1 MAVSRALRRLLRVLE
16 IEEDQCRLALESA
29 VAELAH
35 LERSLASVS
44 ERAQRGRKLIHAS
57 AQSGELSDRLAG
69 IEETRAARRRAEALR
84 PRIADAELN
93 VESLRQVFLN
103 KRVECRQAETLI
115 CETEARDA
123 LVAGRRSQQALDDWY
138 LNRSHASGHPMSAST
153 SAPPL
158 EAPDHPRLPAEEA

>member
-29 VAELAH
+29 VSELAH
-35 LERSLASVS
+35 LERSLASVG
-44 ERAQRGRKLIHAS
+44 ERDRSGRKLIHTS

-69 IEETRAARRRAEALR
+69 IEETRAAKRRAEALR
-84 PRIADAELN
+84 PRIVDAQSN
-93 VESLRQVFLN
+93 VESLRQVFLD

-115 CETEARDA
+115 RETEARDR

-138 LNRSHASGHPMSAST
+138 LNRLHASGHTKSAST
-153 SAPPL
+153 PPQ
-158 EAPDHPRLPAEEA
+158 EALDHPRVLADEA